1 MVKCKC
7 CGKEI
12 NYVNVDLFDIHGSDS
27 FERVP
32 LYECDDNAVYIEP
45 GQIWTGNELSEEEQ
59 IDTIRCPYCDKFPF
73 NEKDI
78 QVEDI
83 VRVVMFKDDE
93 ETHAKEKAGV
103 PSDIVLE
110 TYKQAINDLLKEIKD
125 YGIISTECSFSHL
138 MNYED
143 KNISEDELWQNIQLD
158 TNVTINR
165 LAKDLIK
172 KMEKEHELN

>member
-7 CGKEI
+7 CGREL
-12 NYVNVDLFDIHGSDS
+12 NYVNVDLFDIQGSDS
-27 FERVP
+27 FKRLP

-45 GQIWTGNELSEEEQ
+45 GQIWTGYELSEEEQ
-59 IDTIRCPYCDKFPF
+59 IDTIECPYCNKFPF

-78 QVEDI
+78 QVEDV

-93 ETHAKEKAGV
+93 ETHAKEKAGI

-110 TYKQAINDLLKEIKD
+110 TYKQAINDLLKKIKD
-125 YGIISTECSFSHL
+125 YGIISTKCSFSHL
-138 MNYED
+138 LNYED
-143 KNISEDELWQNIQLD
+143 KKISEDELWQNIQFD

-165 LAKDLIK
+165 LAKDLIEK
-172 KMEKEHELN
+172 VEKEHELD